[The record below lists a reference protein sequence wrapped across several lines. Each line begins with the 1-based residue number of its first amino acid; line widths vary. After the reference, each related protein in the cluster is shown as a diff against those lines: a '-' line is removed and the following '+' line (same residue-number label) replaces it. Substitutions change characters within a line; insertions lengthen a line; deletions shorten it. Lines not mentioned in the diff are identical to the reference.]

1 MRRYVPTRFRPG
13 PHAPETPATAQSDST
28 PAARDGPAVQRVCRS
43 LCGVMGV
50 LGAMGGVRAR
60 MGQHG
65 WERGAFDHD
74 GVLNASAV
82 FDRHPRRRV
91 DRPPWHVLGAGGPE
105 KGGCRFD
112 RSRRRPL
119 GESRIESSVTKRRRR
134 RPRTTRAKYGH
145 LETQLKTAPGMGHF
159 SVPIRKRHA
168 SARPPPRFALARA
181 GFDGRGGAESVD
193 AGSGVERPKGV
204 GLLS

>member
-74 GVLNASAV
+74 GVLNVRRPCSIVIRAGASI
-82 FDRHPRRRV
+82 DRLGMSWGLAGLKRV
-91 DRPPWHVLGAGGPE
+91 GAGSI
-105 KGGCRFD
+105 D
-112 RSRRRPL
+112 
-119 GESRIESSVTKRRRR
+119 
-134 RPRTTRAKYGH
+134 
-145 LETQLKTAPGMGHF
+145 
-159 SVPIRKRHA
+159 
-168 SARPPPRFALARA
+168 
-181 GFDGRGGAESVD
+181 RGG
-193 AGSGVERPKGV
+193 GP
-204 GLLS
+204 